1 MSDKPKLVVDNKLLD
16 EDEDFETIAEQ
27 ILDLHKRYPEI
38 DALLKRARDNNDMAM
53 FMAATTMIGD
63 YGYWRDVVAEVKR
76 RKLRVVRRRKR

>member
-1 MSDKPKLVVDNKLLD
+1 
-16 EDEDFETIAEQ
+16 
-27 ILDLHKRYPEI
+27 
-38 DALLKRARDNNDMAM
+38 MAM